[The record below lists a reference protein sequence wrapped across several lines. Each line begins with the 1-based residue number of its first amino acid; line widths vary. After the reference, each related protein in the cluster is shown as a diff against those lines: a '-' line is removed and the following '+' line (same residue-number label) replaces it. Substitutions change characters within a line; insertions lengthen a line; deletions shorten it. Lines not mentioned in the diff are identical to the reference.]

1 VKRVAAAWERFWFTP
16 EPTSTLAIFRI
27 VIGVICFGWA
37 LSLLPDFYAFFS
49 SHGVEPVPPAH
60 MPLGLWGL
68 LNVFPSYSVAVAMYV
83 ALFVASC
90 CLTVGYRTRLAS
102 VVVFVAVVSFVNRA
116 PSIWNSG
123 DGLLRIVC
131 FFLMF
136 APAGTALSVD
146 RWRTARDRFWEFPAR
161 APWALRLVQIQVSVV
176 YLATVWFKLH
186 GTDWLHGTAVSYAAR
201 LEDFQRY
208 AMPSV
213 LSHSLVFSTV
223 MTYWTLAI
231 ELMVGILVWN
241 RAARPYVLALGAGM
255 HFFISLSMRLGFF
268 SETMVATY
276 LAFLSP
282 AAATALVLAVRR
294 RFNAIA
300 DRRRDPSWMREARV
314 SCGAP
319 WSRSGPDRIRPRP
332 ARPLSECRDPQRR
345 GRTATT
351 RGTNK

>member
-1 VKRVAAAWERFWFTP
+1 VKRVAAAWERFWFAP
-16 EPTSTLAIFRI
+16 EPTSSLAIFRI
-27 VIGVICFGWA
+27 VIGVICVGWA
-37 LSLLPDFYAFFS
+37 LSLLPDFYVFFS
-49 SHGVEPVPPAH
+49 SHGVEPVPPVH
-60 MPLGLWGL
+60 MPLGLWGV
-68 LNVFPSYSVAVAMYV
+68 LNIFPSFTVAVALYL
-83 ALFVASC
+83 ALLVASC

-102 VVVFVAVVSFVNRA
+102 VVVFVAVVSFENRA

-136 APAGTALSVD
+136 APAGAALSVD

-176 YLATVWFKLH
+176 YLSTVWFKLH

-208 AMPSV
+208 AMPSI
-213 LSHSLVFSTV
+213 LSHSLLFSTV

-231 ELMVGILVWN
+231 ELMLGILVWN

-255 HFFISLSMRLGFF
+255 HLFISLSMRLGFF

-276 LAFLSP
+276 LTFLSP
-282 AAATALVLAVRR
+282 AAATAVVLAVRR
-294 RFNAIA
+294 RLNAA
-300 DRRRDPSWMREARV
+300 GARM
-314 SCGAP
+314 
-319 WSRSGPDRIRPRP
+319 
-332 ARPLSECRDPQRR
+332 RDPQWISALRPHR
-345 GRTATT
+345 EREWSEPA
-351 RGTNK
+351 